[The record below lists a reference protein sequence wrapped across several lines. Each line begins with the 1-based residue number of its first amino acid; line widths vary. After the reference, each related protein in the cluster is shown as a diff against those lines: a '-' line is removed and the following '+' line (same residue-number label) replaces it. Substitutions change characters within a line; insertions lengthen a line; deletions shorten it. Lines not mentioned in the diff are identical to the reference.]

1 MKVLVSALGAALLV
15 AGASALSVSAQ
26 QPRCKD
32 EIYRSAGNAQLRP
45 LTREQELR
53 GNGVAYQKA
62 VRNWEREVAA
72 THGKAWMRYDRA
84 RRKSKDCKAASSGAV
99 GKNFIRC
106 EVSGQPCA
114 N

>member
-1 MKVLVSALGAALLV
+1 MHRLVCALAAALVV
-15 AGASALSVSAQ
+15 AGALAMPVDAQ

-32 EIYRSAGNAQLRP
+32 EVYRSAANAQFRP
-45 LTREQELR
+45 RTRERELA

-72 THGKAWMRYDRA
+72 THGRAWARYDRA
-84 RRKSKDCKAASSGAV
+84 RRKTKQCRAASEGAV
-99 GKNFIRC
+99 GRNFIRC